1 MKRMRRTRLSR
12 IMVFLVAIC
21 LTLVPVQVKAA
32 TTDNITSVVPEV
44 KDGTV
49 KVTGTTCADVVAVLV
64 EIFDK
69 DNNLLTMETHKAA
82 GGKYEATIDAKLTEG
97 ATYLFYV
104 TNFNGE
110 GEPASAE
117 YQVPKKV
124 QAVPDT
130 KPDTGTDTKPDTGT
144 DTKPDTGTD
153 TKPDTETDTKPES
166 KPTLSAGTV
175 ITSGSDSNTSL
186 KDSKGILP
194 VNTKLDSKKVT
205 EQKVIEKVT
214 ELVKNTIKSSDTIK
228 KEFKELVVYEL
239 NLLDGTTE
247 LHQLADKV
255 EVTIAVPFQV
265 SANEDILVYRVDGEK
280 LVLCTSKISD
290 GKLTFETDHFSTY
303 VFVKVQAPAA
313 TAPTP
318 TAPTPT
324 GDRAPILQLVLVL
337 VVGLVIVGT
346 AVICYR
352 KRGKKS

>member
-49 KVTGTTCADVVAVLV
+49 KVTGTTGADVVAVLV

-144 DTKPDTGTD
+144 DTKPDT
-153 TKPDTETDTKPES
+153 ETDTKPES

-186 KDSKGILP
+186 KDSKGVLP
-194 VNTKLDSKKVT
+194 VNTRLDSKKVT

-255 EVTIAVPFQV
+255 EVTIAVPFQL

-313 TAPTP
+313 A
-318 TAPTPT
+318 APTPT
-324 GDRAPILQLVLVL
+324 GDRAPILQLVMVL
-337 VVGLVIVGT
+337 LVGLVIVGT

>member
-1 MKRMRRTRLSR
+1 MKRMRRTRLSK

-49 KVTGTTCADVVAVLV
+49 KVTGTTGADVVAVLV

-130 KPDTGTDTKPDTGT
+130 KPDN
-144 DTKPDTGTD
+144 GTD

-194 VNTKLDSKKVT
+194 VNTRLDSKKVT

-255 EVTIAVPFQV
+255 EVTIAVPFQL

-313 TAPTP
+313 A
-318 TAPTPT
+318 APTPT
-324 GDRAPILQLVLVL
+324 GDRAPILQLVMVL
-337 VVGLVIVGT
+337 LVGLVIVGT

>member
-49 KVTGTTCADVVAVLV
+49 KVTGTTGADVVAVLV

-130 KPDTGTDTKPDTGT
+130 KPDTGTDTKPDT
-144 DTKPDTGTD
+144 
-153 TKPDTETDTKPES
+153 ETDTKPES

-186 KDSKGILP
+186 KDSKGFLP
-194 VNTKLDSKKVT
+194 VNTRLDSKKVT

-303 VFVKVQAPAA
+303 VFVKVQAPA
-313 TAPTP
+313 TA
-318 TAPTPT
+318 APTPT

-337 VVGLVIVGT
+337 LVGLVIVGT

-352 KRGKKS
+352 KRGKNS

>member
-49 KVTGTTCADVVAVLV
+49 KVTGTTGADVVAVLV

-124 QAVPDT
+124 QAV
-130 KPDTGTDTKPDTGT
+130 
-144 DTKPDTGTD
+144 PDTGTD

-228 KEFKELVVYEL
+228 KEFKELVIYEL

-255 EVTIAVPFQV
+255 EVTIAVPFQL

-313 TAPTP
+313 A
-318 TAPTPT
+318 APTPT

-337 VVGLVIVGT
+337 LVGLVIVGT

>member
-49 KVTGTTCADVVAVLV
+49 KVTGTTGADVVAVLV

-124 QAVPDT
+124 QAIPDT
-130 KPDTGTDTKPDTGT
+130 KP
-144 DTKPDTGTD
+144 D

-303 VFVKVQAPAA
+303 VFVKVQAPATA
-313 TAPTP
+313 APTP

-337 VVGLVIVGT
+337 LVGLVIVGT

-352 KRGKKS
+352 KRGKNS

>member
-49 KVTGTTCADVVAVLV
+49 KVTGTTGADVVAVLV

-144 DTKPDTGTD
+144 VTKS
-153 TKPDTETDTKPES
+153 ES

-186 KDSKGILP
+186 KDRKGVLP
-194 VNTKLDSKKVT
+194 VNTRLDSKKVT

-228 KEFKELVVYEL
+228 KEFKELVIYEL

-255 EVTIAVPFQV
+255 EVTIAVPFQL

-313 TAPTP
+313 A
-318 TAPTPT
+318 APTPT
-324 GDRAPILQLVLVL
+324 GDRAPILQLVMVL
-337 VVGLVIVGT
+337 LVGLVIGGT
-346 AVICYR
+346 AVICYW

>member
-1 MKRMRRTRLSR
+1 MKRMRRTRLSK

-49 KVTGTTCADVVAVLV
+49 KVTGTTGADVVAVLV

-117 YQVPKKV
+117 YRVPKKV
-124 QAVPDT
+124 QAVP
-130 KPDTGTDTKPDTGT
+130 

-228 KEFKELVVYEL
+228 KEFKELVIYEL

-255 EVTIAVPFQV
+255 EVTIAVPFQL

-303 VFVKVQAPAA
+303 VFVKVQAPATA
-313 TAPTP
+313 APTP

-337 VVGLVIVGT
+337 LVGLVIVGT

>member
-1 MKRMRRTRLSR
+1 MKRMRRTRLSK

-49 KVTGTTCADVVAVLV
+49 KVTGTTGADVVAVLV

-130 KPDTGTDTKPDTGT
+130 KPDTETDTKPDTG
-144 DTKPDTGTD
+144 
-153 TKPDTETDTKPES
+153 TDTKPES

-175 ITSGSDSNTSL
+175 ITSGSDSNISL
-186 KDSKGILP
+186 KDSKGVLP

-228 KEFKELVVYEL
+228 KEFKELVIYEL

-313 TAPTP
+313 A
-318 TAPTPT
+318 APTPT

-337 VVGLVIVGT
+337 LVGLVIVGT

-352 KRGKKS
+352 KRGKNS

>member
-49 KVTGTTCADVVAVLV
+49 KVTGTTGADVVAVLV
-64 EIFDK
+64 EIFEK

-130 KPDTGTDTKPDTGT
+130 KPDTGTDTKPDT
-144 DTKPDTGTD
+144 
-153 TKPDTETDTKPES
+153 ETDTKPES

-186 KDSKGILP
+186 KDRKGILP
-194 VNTKLDSKKVT
+194 VNTRLDSKKVT

-228 KEFKELVVYEL
+228 KEFKELVIYEL

-255 EVTIAVPFQV
+255 EVTIAVPFQL

-313 TAPTP
+313 A
-318 TAPTPT
+318 APTPT

-337 VVGLVIVGT
+337 LVGLVIVGT
-346 AVICYR
+346 AVICYW

>member
-1 MKRMRRTRLSR
+1 MKRMRRTRLSK

-49 KVTGTTCADVVAVLV
+49 KVTGTTGADVVAVLV

-110 GEPASAE
+110 GDPASAE

-130 KPDTGTDTKPDTGT
+130 GTDTKPDTG
-144 DTKPDTGTD
+144 
-153 TKPDTETDTKPES
+153 TDTKPES

-194 VNTKLDSKKVT
+194 VNTRLDSKKVT

-255 EVTIAVPFQV
+255 EVTIAVPFQLA
-265 SANEDILVYRVDGEK
+265 ANEDILVYRVDGEK

-313 TAPTP
+313 A
-318 TAPTPT
+318 APTPT

-337 VVGLVIVGT
+337 LVGLVIVGT
-346 AVICYR
+346 TVICYR

>member
-49 KVTGTTCADVVAVLV
+49 KVTGTTGADVVAVLV

-130 KPDTGTDTKPDTGT
+130 KPDTKPDTETDTKPDTG
-144 DTKPDTGTD
+144 
-153 TKPDTETDTKPES
+153 TDTKPES

-228 KEFKELVVYEL
+228 KEFKELVIYEL

-255 EVTIAVPFQV
+255 EVTIAVPFQL

-303 VFVKVQAPAA
+303 VFVKVQAPA
-313 TAPTP
+313 TTTPTP

-337 VVGLVIVGT
+337 LVGLVIVGT

-352 KRGKKS
+352 KRGKNS

>member
-49 KVTGTTCADVVAVLV
+49 KVTGTTGADVVAVLV

-130 KPDTGTDTKPDTGT
+130 KPDTKPDTGT
-144 DTKPDTGTD
+144 DTKPDTG
-153 TKPDTETDTKPES
+153 TDTKPES

-303 VFVKVQAPAA
+303 VFVKVQAPAVA
-313 TAPTP
+313 APTP

-337 VVGLVIVGT
+337 LVGLVIVGT

>member
-12 IMVFLVAIC
+12 IVVFLVAIC

-49 KVTGTTCADVVAVLV
+49 KVTGTTGADVVAVLV

-144 DTKPDTGTD
+144 DTKPDT
-153 TKPDTETDTKPES
+153 ETDTKPES

-186 KDSKGILP
+186 KDSKGVLP

-228 KEFKELVVYEL
+228 KEFKELVIYEL

-255 EVTIAVPFQV
+255 EVTIAVPFQL

-303 VFVKVQAPAA
+303 VFVKVQAPA
-313 TAPTP
+313 TA
-318 TAPTPT
+318 APTPT

-337 VVGLVIVGT
+337 LVGLVIVGT
-346 AVICYR
+346 AVICYW

>member
-49 KVTGTTCADVVAVLV
+49 KVTGTTGADVVAVLV

-144 DTKPDTGTD
+144 DTKP
-153 TKPDTETDTKPES
+153 ES

-194 VNTKLDSKKVT
+194 VNTRLDSKKVT

-228 KEFKELVVYEL
+228 KEFKELVIYEL

-255 EVTIAVPFQV
+255 EVTIAVPFQL

-313 TAPTP
+313 A
-318 TAPTPT
+318 APTPT

-337 VVGLVIVGT
+337 LVGLVIVGT
-346 AVICYR
+346 AVICYW

>member
-1 MKRMRRTRLSR
+1 M
-12 IMVFLVAIC
+12 
-21 LTLVPVQVKAA
+21 
-32 TTDNITSVVPEV
+32 
-44 KDGTV
+44 
-49 KVTGTTCADVVAVLV
+49 
-64 EIFDK
+64 
-69 DNNLLTMETHKAA
+69 
-82 GGKYEATIDAKLTEG
+82 
-97 ATYLFYV
+97 
-104 TNFNGE
+104 
-110 GEPASAE
+110 
-117 YQVPKKV
+117 
-124 QAVPDT
+124 
-130 KPDTGTDTKPDTGT
+130 
-144 DTKPDTGTD
+144 
-153 TKPDTETDTKPES
+153 
-166 KPTLSAGTV
+166 
-175 ITSGSDSNTSL
+175 ITSGSDSNISL
-186 KDSKGILP
+186 KDSKGVLP

-228 KEFKELVVYEL
+228 KEFKELVIYEL

-255 EVTIAVPFQV
+255 EVTIAVPFQL

-313 TAPTP
+313 A
-318 TAPTPT
+318 APTPT

-337 VVGLVIVGT
+337 LVGLVIVGT

>member
-49 KVTGTTCADVVAVLV
+49 KVTGTTGADVVAVLV

-130 KPDTGTDTKPDTGT
+130 KPDN
-144 DTKPDTGTD
+144 GTD

-255 EVTIAVPFQV
+255 EVTIAVPFQL

-303 VFVKVQAPAA
+303 VFVKVQAPA
-313 TAPTP
+313 TA
-318 TAPTPT
+318 APTPT

-337 VVGLVIVGT
+337 LVGLVIVGT

>member
-1 MKRMRRTRLSR
+1 
-12 IMVFLVAIC
+12 MVFLVAIC

-49 KVTGTTCADVVAVLV
+49 KVTGTTGADVVAVLV

-130 KPDTGTDTKPDTGT
+130 KPDTKPDTGT
-144 DTKPDTGTD
+144 DTKPDTG
-153 TKPDTETDTKPES
+153 TDTKPES

-186 KDSKGILP
+186 KDSKGVLP

-255 EVTIAVPFQV
+255 EVTIAVPFQL

-313 TAPTP
+313 A
-318 TAPTPT
+318 APTPT

-337 VVGLVIVGT
+337 LVGLVIVGT
-346 AVICYR
+346 TVICYR

>member
-49 KVTGTTCADVVAVLV
+49 KVTGTTGADVVAVLV

-110 GEPASAE
+110 GDPASAE

-130 KPDTGTDTKPDTGT
+130 KPDTKPDNETDTKPDTGT
-144 DTKPDTGTD
+144 V
-153 TKPDTETDTKPES
+153 TKPES

-186 KDSKGILP
+186 KDRKGVLP
-194 VNTKLDSKKVT
+194 VNTRLDSKKVT

-313 TAPTP
+313 A
-318 TAPTPT
+318 APTPT

-337 VVGLVIVGT
+337 LVGLVIVGT

-352 KRGKKS
+352 KRGKNS

>member
-49 KVTGTTCADVVAVLV
+49 KVTGTTGADVVAVLV

-130 KPDTGTDTKPDTGT
+130 KPDN
-144 DTKPDTGTD
+144 GTD

-194 VNTKLDSKKVT
+194 VNTKLDSKKVI
-205 EQKVIEKVT
+205 EQKVVEKVT

-228 KEFKELVVYEL
+228 KVFKELVIYEL

-255 EVTIAVPFQV
+255 EVTIAVPFQL

-303 VFVKVQAPAA
+303 VFVKVQTPA
-313 TAPTP
+313 TA
-318 TAPTPT
+318 APTPT

-337 VVGLVIVGT
+337 LVGLVIVGT

-352 KRGKKS
+352 KRGKNS

>member
-49 KVTGTTCADVVAVLV
+49 KVTGTTGADVVAVLV

-69 DNNLLTMETHKAA
+69 DNNLLTMESHKAA

-130 KPDTGTDTKPDTGT
+130 KPDTKPDTGT
-144 DTKPDTGTD
+144 DTKPDPG
-153 TKPDTETDTKPES
+153 TDTKPES

-303 VFVKVQAPAA
+303 VFVKVQAPAP

-337 VVGLVIVGT
+337 LVGLVIVGT

-352 KRGKKS
+352 KRGKNS

>member
-49 KVTGTTCADVVAVLV
+49 KVTGTTGADVVAVLV

-130 KPDTGTDTKPDTGT
+130 KPDN
-144 DTKPDTGTD
+144 GTD

-228 KEFKELVVYEL
+228 KEFKELVIYEL

-255 EVTIAVPFQV
+255 EVTIAVPFQL

-303 VFVKVQAPAA
+303 VFVKVQAPA
-313 TAPTP
+313 TA
-318 TAPTPT
+318 APTPT

-337 VVGLVIVGT
+337 LVGLVIVGT

-352 KRGKKS
+352 KRGKNS

>member
-49 KVTGTTCADVVAVLV
+49 KVTGTTGADVVAVLV

-110 GEPASAE
+110 GDPASAE

-144 DTKPDTGTD
+144 V
-153 TKPDTETDTKPES
+153 TKPES

-255 EVTIAVPFQV
+255 EVTIAVPFQL

-313 TAPTP
+313 A
-318 TAPTPT
+318 APTPT
-324 GDRAPILQLVLVL
+324 GDRAPILQLVMVL
-337 VVGLVIVGT
+337 LVGLVIVGT

>member
-49 KVTGTTCADVVAVLV
+49 KVTGTTGADVVAVLV

-130 KPDTGTDTKPDTGT
+130 KPDN
-144 DTKPDTGTD
+144 GTD

-280 LVLCTSKISD
+280 LVLCTSRISD

-313 TAPTP
+313 A
-318 TAPTPT
+318 APTPT

-337 VVGLVIVGT
+337 LVGLVIVGT
-346 AVICYR
+346 AVICYW
-352 KRGKKS
+352 KRGKNS

>member
-49 KVTGTTCADVVAVLV
+49 KVTGTTGADVVAVLV

-153 TKPDTETDTKPES
+153 TKPES

-194 VNTKLDSKKVT
+194 VNRKG
-205 EQKVIEKVT
+205 
-214 ELVKNTIKSSDTIK
+214 N
-228 KEFKELVVYEL
+228 
-239 NLLDGTTE
+239 
-247 LHQLADKV
+247 
-255 EVTIAVPFQV
+255 
-265 SANEDILVYRVDGEK
+265 
-280 LVLCTSKISD
+280 
-290 GKLTFETDHFSTY
+290 
-303 VFVKVQAPAA
+303 
-313 TAPTP
+313 
-318 TAPTPT
+318 
-324 GDRAPILQLVLVL
+324 RACQE
-337 VVGLVIVGT
+337 
-346 AVICYR
+346 YH
-352 KRGKKS
+352 

>member
-49 KVTGTTCADVVAVLV
+49 KVTGTTGADVVAVLV

-124 QAVPDT
+124 QEVP
-130 KPDTGTDTKPDTGT
+130 
-144 DTKPDTGTD
+144 
-153 TKPDTETDTKPES
+153 DTKPES

-228 KEFKELVVYEL
+228 KEFKELVIYEL

-255 EVTIAVPFQV
+255 EVTIAVPFQL

-313 TAPTP
+313 A
-318 TAPTPT
+318 APTPT

-337 VVGLVIVGT
+337 LVGLVIVGT

>member
-49 KVTGTTCADVVAVLV
+49 KVTGTTGADVVAVLV

-130 KPDTGTDTKPDTGT
+130 KPDTGTDTKPDT
-144 DTKPDTGTD
+144 
-153 TKPDTETDTKPES
+153 ETDTKPES

-194 VNTKLDSKKVT
+194 VNTRLDSKKVT
-205 EQKVIEKVT
+205 EQKVVEKVT

-228 KEFKELVVYEL
+228 KEFKELVIYEL

-255 EVTIAVPFQV
+255 EVTIAVPFQL

-313 TAPTP
+313 A
-318 TAPTPT
+318 APTPT

-337 VVGLVIVGT
+337 LVGLVIVGT
-346 AVICYR
+346 AVICYW

>member
-49 KVTGTTCADVVAVLV
+49 KVTGTTGADVVAVLV

-130 KPDTGTDTKPDTGT
+130 KPDT
-144 DTKPDTGTD
+144 
-153 TKPDTETDTKPES
+153 KPDTETDTKPES

-194 VNTKLDSKKVT
+194 VNTRLDSKKVT

-255 EVTIAVPFQV
+255 EVTIAVPFQL

-303 VFVKVQAPAA
+303 VFVKVQAPA
-313 TAPTP
+313 TA
-318 TAPTPT
+318 APTPT

-337 VVGLVIVGT
+337 LVGLVIVGT

>member
-49 KVTGTTCADVVAVLV
+49 KVTGTTGADVVAVLV

-110 GEPASAE
+110 GDPASAE

-124 QAVPDT
+124 QEVPDT
-130 KPDTGTDTKPDTGT
+130 KP
-144 DTKPDTGTD
+144 D

-194 VNTKLDSKKVT
+194 VNTRLDSKKVT

-303 VFVKVQAPAA
+303 VFVKVQAPAVA
-313 TAPTP
+313 APTP

-337 VVGLVIVGT
+337 LVGLVIVGT

-352 KRGKKS
+352 KRGKNS

>member
-1 MKRMRRTRLSR
+1 MKRMRRTRLSK

-49 KVTGTTCADVVAVLV
+49 KVTGTTGADVVAVLI

-130 KPDTGTDTKPDTGT
+130 KPDN
-144 DTKPDTGTD
+144 GTD

-186 KDSKGILP
+186 KDSKGVLP

-228 KEFKELVVYEL
+228 KEFKELVIYEL

-255 EVTIAVPFQV
+255 EVTIAVPFQL

-313 TAPTP
+313 A
-318 TAPTPT
+318 APTPT

-337 VVGLVIVGT
+337 LVGLVIVGT

>member
-49 KVTGTTCADVVAVLV
+49 KVTGTTGADVVAVLV

-110 GEPASAE
+110 GDPASAE

-124 QAVPDT
+124 EEVPDT
-130 KPDTGTDTKPDTGT
+130 KPDTKPDTG
-144 DTKPDTGTD
+144 
-153 TKPDTETDTKPES
+153 TDTKPES

-194 VNTKLDSKKVT
+194 VNTRLDSKKVT

-228 KEFKELVVYEL
+228 KEFKELVIYEL

-255 EVTIAVPFQV
+255 EVTIAVPFQL
-265 SANEDILVYRVDGEK
+265 SASEDILVYRVDGEK

-303 VFVKVQAPAA
+303 VFVKVQAPA
-313 TAPTP
+313 TA
-318 TAPTPT
+318 APTPT

-337 VVGLVIVGT
+337 LVGLVIVGT

-352 KRGKKS
+352 KRGKNS

>member
-49 KVTGTTCADVVAVLV
+49 KVTGTTGADVVAVLV

-130 KPDTGTDTKPDTGT
+130 KPDTKPDTGT
-144 DTKPDTGTD
+144 DTKPDTG
-153 TKPDTETDTKPES
+153 TDTKPES

-280 LVLCTSKISD
+280 LVLCTSRISD

-303 VFVKVQAPAA
+303 VFVKVQAPAVA
-313 TAPTP
+313 APTP

-337 VVGLVIVGT
+337 LVGLVIVGT

>member
-1 MKRMRRTRLSR
+1 MKRMRRTRLSK

-49 KVTGTTCADVVAVLV
+49 KVTGTTGADVVAVLI

-153 TKPDTETDTKPES
+153 TKPES

-186 KDSKGILP
+186 KDSKGVLP
-194 VNTKLDSKKVT
+194 VNTRLDSKKVT

-228 KEFKELVVYEL
+228 KEFKELVIYEL

-255 EVTIAVPFQV
+255 EVTIAVPFQL

-303 VFVKVQAPAA
+303 VFVKVQAPA
-313 TAPTP
+313 TA
-318 TAPTPT
+318 APTPT
-324 GDRAPILQLVLVL
+324 GDRAPILQLVMVL
-337 VVGLVIVGT
+337 LVGLVIVGT

>member
-49 KVTGTTCADVVAVLV
+49 KVTGTTGADVVAVLV

-144 DTKPDTGTD
+144 DTKPDTGTV
-153 TKPDTETDTKPES
+153 TKPES

-186 KDSKGILP
+186 KDSKGFLP
-194 VNTKLDSKKVT
+194 VNTRLDSKKVT

-255 EVTIAVPFQV
+255 EVTIAVPFQL

-303 VFVKVQAPAA
+303 VFVKVQAPA
-313 TAPTP
+313 TA
-318 TAPTPT
+318 APTPT

-337 VVGLVIVGT
+337 LVGLVIVGT
-346 AVICYR
+346 TVICYR

>member
-49 KVTGTTCADVVAVLV
+49 KVTGTTGADVVAVLV

-130 KPDTGTDTKPDTGT
+130 KPDNGT

-186 KDSKGILP
+186 KDSKGVLP

-228 KEFKELVVYEL
+228 KEFKELVIYEL

-255 EVTIAVPFQV
+255 EVTISVPFQL

-280 LVLCTSKISD
+280 LVFCTSKISD

-313 TAPTP
+313 A
-318 TAPTPT
+318 APTPT
-324 GDRAPILQLVLVL
+324 GDRASILQLVLVL
-337 VVGLVIVGT
+337 LVGLVIVGT

-352 KRGKKS
+352 KRGKNS

>member
-49 KVTGTTCADVVAVLV
+49 KVTGTTGADVVAVLV

-124 QAVPDT
+124 QAIPDT
-130 KPDTGTDTKPDTGT
+130 KP
-144 DTKPDTGTD
+144 D

-175 ITSGSDSNTSL
+175 ITSGSDSNISL
-186 KDSKGILP
+186 KDSKGVLP

-228 KEFKELVVYEL
+228 KEFKELVIYEL

-255 EVTIAVPFQV
+255 EVTIAVPFQL

-303 VFVKVQAPAA
+303 VFVKVQAPATA
-313 TAPTP
+313 APTP

-337 VVGLVIVGT
+337 LVGLVIVGT

>member
-1 MKRMRRTRLSR
+1 MKRMRRTRLSK

-49 KVTGTTCADVVAVLV
+49 KVTGTTGADVVAVLV

-130 KPDTGTDTKPDTGT
+130 KPDTETDTKPDTG
-144 DTKPDTGTD
+144 
-153 TKPDTETDTKPES
+153 TDTKPES

-175 ITSGSDSNTSL
+175 ITSGSDSNISL
-186 KDSKGILP
+186 KDSKGVLP

-313 TAPTP
+313 A
-318 TAPTPT
+318 APTPT

-337 VVGLVIVGT
+337 LVGLVIVGT

-352 KRGKKS
+352 KRGKNS

>member
-1 MKRMRRTRLSR
+1 MKRMRRTRLSK

-49 KVTGTTCADVVAVLV
+49 KVTGTTGADVVAVLV

-144 DTKPDTGTD
+144 DTKP
-153 TKPDTETDTKPES
+153 ES

-186 KDSKGILP
+186 KDSKGVLP
-194 VNTKLDSKKVT
+194 VNTRLDSKKVT
-205 EQKVIEKVT
+205 EQKVVEKVT

-255 EVTIAVPFQV
+255 EVTIAVPFQL

-313 TAPTP
+313 A
-318 TAPTPT
+318 APTPT

-337 VVGLVIVGT
+337 LVGLVIVGT
-346 AVICYR
+346 TVICYR

>member
-49 KVTGTTCADVVAVLV
+49 KVTGTTGADVVAVLV

-130 KPDTGTDTKPDTGT
+130 KPDTKPDTGT
-144 DTKPDTGTD
+144 DTKPDTG
-153 TKPDTETDTKPES
+153 TDTKPES

-186 KDSKGILP
+186 KDSKGVLP
-194 VNTKLDSKKVT
+194 VNTRLDSKKVT

-255 EVTIAVPFQV
+255 EVTIAVPFQL

-313 TAPTP
+313 A
-318 TAPTPT
+318 APTPT

-337 VVGLVIVGT
+337 LVGLVIVGT
-346 AVICYR
+346 AVICYW